1 MDSQGTI
8 NLIGKNSALTFIIW
22 NLAKSLD
29 GFF

>member
-8 NLIGKNSALTFIIW
+8 NLIGKNSALTLLMW

-29 GFF
+29 GFL